1 MKILL
6 IDNYDSFTYNL
17 YQYLKRFESDVSVYK
32 NDELTI
38 EAIEKLSPDK
48 IVISP
53 GPGTPDDAGISKE
66 VVLRFGKVKPIL
78 GVCLG
83 HQVIANAFGAKI
95 IKSETPAHG
104 KAVRIDH
111 DGKGVYSSLPQ
122 KVKAGL
128 YHSLTID
135 EKSLSGDF
143 IISARSEQ
151 NKIMG
156 IRHKRFPLE
165 GTQFHPESILT
176 QRGYDMIENWI
187 YER

>member
-17 YQYLKRFESDVSVYK
+17 YQYLKRFESDVSVCK

-38 EAIEKLSPDK
+38 EAIDKLSPDK

-53 GPGTPDDAGISKE
+53 GPGTPNDAGISKE
-66 VVLRFGKVKPIL
+66 VVLRFGKEKPIL

-95 IKSETPAHG
+95 VKSETPAHG
-104 KAVRIDH
+104 KAVRIEH

-122 KVKAGL
+122 KIKVGL

-135 EKSLSGDF
+135 EKSLGGDF
-143 IISARSEQ
+143 IISARSER

-176 QRGYDMIENWI
+176 ENGYILIENWI